1 MSGPLSGLEAEVLA
15 SLTAEVARLQP
26 LLDRY
31 GLWAL
36 AGAILAEGIGVPLPG
51 QTLLIACAL
60 FAVTGGPDIV
70 WVLLVAWWATW
81 AGDLIGYWVGRRGL
95 RERFGRDAVA
105 GSRLARVQGLF
116 ARWGPGLL
124 VMARFFE
131 GLRQTSNIAAGA
143 LGMPWWRF
151 VGATA
156 LGTTLWVGVY
166 GLGFYL
172 LDADRQ
178 AILAVLHGQR
188 FWGWALVAAGLAMVV
203 FYLGRRQGSKD

>member
-1 MSGPLSGLEAEVLA
+1 MSGLEAEVLA
-15 SLTAEVARLQP
+15 SLSAEVARLQP
-26 LLDRY
+26 VLDRY
-31 GLWAL
+31 GLWAM
-36 AGAILAEGIGVPLPG
+36 AGATLAEGIGVPLPG

-60 FAVTGGPDIV
+60 FAVTGGLDIV

-81 AGDLIGYWVGRRGL
+81 AGDLIGYWIGRRGL

-105 GSRLARVQGLF
+105 GSRLAQVQGLF
-116 ARWGPGLL
+116 ARWGLGLL
-124 VMARFFE
+124 VVARFLD

-143 LGMPWWRF
+143 LGMPWRRF
-151 VGATA
+151 LGATA

-172 LDADRQ
+172 LDADHQ

-188 FWGWALVAAGLAMVV
+188 FWGWVVVAVALAVLAA
-203 FYLGRRQGSKD
+203 YLIRRRAQ